1 MIYFYQAVISVR
13 DPQLKQ
19 DRTDKNFFF
28 FFIQITNTNHTCIYK
43 FRIRNIGHRVITL
56 NFIIIL
62 KILSFTP
69 NQLFSFVAIHLYSIK
84 DHPTNPRST
93 LYVPSDKRVIIRPNI
108 NSQIIIGPR

>member
-93 LYVPSDKRVIIRPNI
+93 LYVPSDKRVIIRPNV
-108 NSQIIIGPR
+108 NYQIIIGP